1 MEEHAPSCLLEDLK
15 HGLAW
20 AVCALRTR
28 ALRAVGQTPAQPLP
42 TPPAQPLAWLA
53 AMRLAYG
60 LAAALLCLLLQWLL
74 GQLGALLGGAL
85 ALAALEWLGAFARR
99 GEYLLARTLLRDSG
113 DPTYDSQRGFALY
126 LALVALRPAIL
137 AALCWTGRCAWLVPA
152 AALGGWAADE
162 ALAAA
167 PLANWRNWLVP
178 AVAALVLWPA
188 LARLTLSLTTAAALP
203 AALLALAAAAL
214 VALLPARLDALRR
227 LPPQTVRQIVR
238 WTAETLL
245 LAIGL
250 LALRR

>member
-1 MEEHAPSCLLEDLK
+1 MEENAPFRLLEDLK
-15 HGLAW
+15 HGLGW
-20 AVCALRTR
+20 AAQALRAR
-28 ALRAVGQTPAQPLP
+28 ALRAVGQTPPQPLP
-42 TPPAQPLAWLA
+42 PQPDHPLAWLA

-60 LAAALLCLLLQWLL
+60 LAATLLCLLLQWLL
-74 GQLGALLGGAL
+74 GALGALLGGAL

-99 GEYLLARTLLRDSG
+99 GEYLLSQTLLRGSG
-113 DPTYDSQRGFALY
+113 DPTYDSQRNLALY

-137 AALCWTGRCAWLVPA
+137 AALCWTGRAAWLVPA
-152 AALGGWAADE
+152 CALSGWAADE

-167 PLANWRNWLVP
+167 PLANWHNWLVP
-178 AVAALVLWPA
+178 TVAALVLWPA
-188 LARLTLSLTTAAALP
+188 LARLSLSLTTAAALT

-227 LPPQTVRQIVR
+227 LPPQTRRQLIR

-250 LALRR
+250 LALRH